1 MKTLHN
7 FIIALII
14 SLPMM
19 GMSQID
25 EKQIMEETKEVFTF
39 NGAPTLLMGT
49 WHMGA
54 TSDAQ
59 TSSYNASLSHR
70 IDEMD
75 QLAKQIALFKPT
87 KIFVEVTPE
96 NQKKM
101 EEHYQAYLK
110 NPDSLSTY
118 HGEVGLL
125 AFQIARLTGAK
136 LVATD
141 HKLGYD
147 YGSISTL
154 AQETRNKDYFS
165 YLQQVG
171 PFLQKVEALE
181 KQATTKQ
188 LYRFTNTAQYLD
200 FLFNI
205 NADLMTYVNTDG
217 KFEGADAAADYY
229 RRNLRIFANFNRTAI
244 SPGDKVL
251 VLYGASHVAFFHD
264 FMKRSHKYD
273 VKDIQEFLK

>member
-1 MKTLHN
+1 MKTLQH
-7 FIIALII
+7 FIITLII
-14 SLPMM
+14 SLPII

-39 NGAPTLLMGT
+39 NVAPTLLMGT

-59 TSSYNASLSHR
+59 TSSYDASLSDR
-70 IDEMD
+70 IEEVD

-87 KIFVEVTPE
+87 KIFVEITPQ

-101 EEHYQAYLK
+101 EEHYPAYLK

-118 HGEVGLL
+118 NGEVGLL

-141 HKLGYD
+141 HKLGHD
-147 YGSISTL
+147 YGSISKL
-154 AQETRNKDYFS
+154 AQETENKDYFS
-165 YLQQVG
+165 YVQQVG
-171 PFLQKVEALE
+171 PFLQKVESLE

-188 LYRFTNTAQYLD
+188 LYRFTNTTQYLEV
-200 FLFNI
+200 LFNI

-217 KFEGADAAADYY
+217 KFEGADVATNYY
-229 RRNLRIFANFNRTAI
+229 RRNIRILANFNRTAI
-244 SPGDKVL
+244 STEDKVL

-264 FMKRSHKYD
+264 FMKRSHKYNL
-273 VKDIQEFLK
+273 KDIQKFLK